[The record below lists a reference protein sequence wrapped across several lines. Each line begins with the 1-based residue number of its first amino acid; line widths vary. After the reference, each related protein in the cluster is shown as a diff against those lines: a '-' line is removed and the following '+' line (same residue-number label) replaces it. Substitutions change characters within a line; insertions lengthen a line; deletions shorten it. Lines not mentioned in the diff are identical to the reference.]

1 MVTRVSDAT
10 EERAS
15 TSNGGALLR
24 SVAQLGLVLLMLALV
39 IRAGY
44 YVRMV
49 FPMLVWPHEAVGGEA
64 TMLYESALIQR
75 DPLGGLHALYGPQPT
90 DGFIAGNYPP
100 LYLFFWALNPGPSS
114 FITGRALSLL
124 WGVIAALAGG
134 VAVFGALRDYA
145 TRPQRIIAGALSL

>member
-64 TMLYESALIQR
+64 TMLYVERAN
-75 DPLGGLHALYGPQPT
+75 PT
-90 DGFIAGNYPP
+90 RPTRRA
-100 LYLFFWALNPGPSS
+100 A
-114 FITGRALSLL
+114 RAL
-124 WGVIAALAGG
+124 
-134 VAVFGALRDYA
+134 
-145 TRPQRIIAGALSL
+145 RPPAY